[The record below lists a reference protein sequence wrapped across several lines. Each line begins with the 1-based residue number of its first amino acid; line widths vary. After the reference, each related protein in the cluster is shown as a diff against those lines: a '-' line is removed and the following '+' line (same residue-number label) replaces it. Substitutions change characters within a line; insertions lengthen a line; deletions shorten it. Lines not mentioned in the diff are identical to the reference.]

1 MLIVVFLYMLM
12 WIIYELWGWGI
23 GDVLQMMVLLCCFG
37 LVIVLNGYIYQIVLK
52 VEGNVMFYIV
62 CLIVFLQ
69 LMVGNGLG
77 FVLFMVLYDWL
88 LLMFGV
94 MIVEFVGYLVVL
106 LLYDVMFV

>member
-1 MLIVVFLYMLM
+1 
-12 WIIYELWGWGI
+12 
-23 GDVLQMMVLLCCFG
+23 
-37 LVIVLNGYIYQIVLK
+37 
-52 VEGNVMFYIV
+52 
-62 CLIVFLQ
+62 
-69 LMVGNGLG
+69 MVGNGLG